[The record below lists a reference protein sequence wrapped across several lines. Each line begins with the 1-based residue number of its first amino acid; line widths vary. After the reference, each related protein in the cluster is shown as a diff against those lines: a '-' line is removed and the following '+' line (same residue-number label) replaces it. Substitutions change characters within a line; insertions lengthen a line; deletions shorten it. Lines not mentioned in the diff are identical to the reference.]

1 MQDSEIAE
9 LSYEQA
15 RQALSDVVVKL
26 ETGGATLEESLALWA
41 LSEKLADR
49 CEEVLD
55 AVSDQLAELDE
66 DDEVADDEVEDE

>member
-1 MQDSEIAE
+1 MKDSEIAE

-26 ETGGATLEESLALWA
+26 ETGGATLEESLELWA

-66 DDEVADDEVEDE
+66 DDEVEDDEVEDE